1 MNGSKPKA
9 AKKAAKTRAKK
20 AAKTST
26 KRTVG
31 LATPRA
37 TPPRATP
44 PRSSQPKSQSAA
56 ATAARNNA
64 ASARSLRAAERRA
77 AIVEAAF
84 DEFTARGFA
93 ATRLDDVAKRAG
105 VAKGTIYL
113 HFADKDALF
122 QELLRTALLPLIE
135 KLNAPPAPGT
145 SARAMLENFA
155 EIFVREVTLT
165 KRADLLRL
173 LITEGPRFPA
183 LAEFHYREVVQRG
196 LSAMRS
202 VIGYGIARGEIRGD
216 ALLQFPQLIMA
227 PAMLTVIWQGLFDRY
242 APLDSLGLLRTHI
255 DLIFD
260 GGTAT

>member
-37 TPPRATP
+37 TPPR
-44 PRSSQPKSQSAA
+44 SSQPKSQSTAV
-56 ATAARNNA
+56 TAARNSA
-64 ASARSLRAAERRA
+64 ASARSQRAAERRA